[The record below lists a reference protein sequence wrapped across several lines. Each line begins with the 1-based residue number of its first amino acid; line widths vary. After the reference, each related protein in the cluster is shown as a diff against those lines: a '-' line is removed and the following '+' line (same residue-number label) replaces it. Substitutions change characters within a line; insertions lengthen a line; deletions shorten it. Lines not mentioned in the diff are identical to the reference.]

1 MEIGQVVKVIT
12 AIAQQTNLLALNAAI
27 EAARAGEAGKGFAVV
42 ANEVKDLAT
51 RTAKATEEITQK
63 IGAIQGDTKEAVSEI
78 GKIGEIIGQINQIS
92 IDISGALE
100 EQTVT
105 TNEISGRVAQAA
117 HGTNEVNRS
126 IEGVADGSKSTA
138 KTAAEIL
145 VASKKLARMGSDLT
159 ALINNFR
166 FELNRSDQNPA

>member
-1 MEIGQVVKVIT
+1 M
-12 AIAQQTNLLALNAAI
+12 
-27 EAARAGEAGKGFAVV
+27 

-63 IGAIQGDTKEAVSEI
+63 IGAIQGIPRKPFRRLERSEI
-78 GKIGEIIGQINQIS
+78 ISQINQIS

-126 IEGVADGSKSTA
+126 IEGVADASKSTA

-166 FELNRSDQNPA
+166 FELNRSDQN